1 MNAVVSPA
9 GDEAD
14 TTAIPGGI
22 PGVIPGAIP
31 GERGPAWVK
40 RGASIQSKVQNA
52 LALAVVALLGGGF
65 LLWYYSRVA
74 AAPPPVEETRA
85 KAAAAA
91 GEMALPPLG
100 PPLGPAP
107 MRPAP
112 VVNTPLVE
120 AGSPEEQALL
130 RGEPDSGLAGE
141 GPQAVTPSPYMAP
154 PPPDPVLQR
163 RLEAP
168 VLIRGTGGTSGA
180 AYSDAE
186 VGADGRSGYSGPP
199 WPSPVGPAFGGSEF
213 VPANSVD
220 GQGRPQALVSS
231 GGTGSESGSALA
243 GMLRP
248 TRSAAVA
255 AGVMPDRRFL
265 LPKGAFIDC
274 TLETAIDSS
283 LPGMTTCITATDVW
297 SADGSVVLLERGTK
311 LVGETRG
318 EVRQGQERL
327 FVLWS
332 EARTPTGVIVELAS
346 PGTDALGRSGVTGE
360 VDTHFAARFGAAILI
375 SLINAGTAALVAS
388 QSNGGSSVVIAPQ
401 GASDV
406 VSEVLRQT
414 VNVPPTIR
422 VAQGGRMQVLVARD
436 VSFAD
441 VYALARR

>member
-1 MNAVVSPA
+1 MNARVSPV
-9 GDEAD
+9 GDEGDIGLAGPSP
-14 TTAIPGGI
+14 A
-22 PGVIPGAIP
+22 IPGAIP

-40 RGASIQSKVQNA
+40 RGTSIQSKVQNA

-74 AAPPPVEETRA
+74 TVPPPVEETRA
-85 KAAAAA
+85 KAAAA
-91 GEMALPPLG
+91 GEMKL

-107 MRPAP
+107 PKP
-112 VVNTPLVE
+112 QEVKIEQPSSLVYPD
-120 AGSPEEQALL
+120 SPEGKALL
-130 RGEPDSGLAGE
+130 AGGADPGGYPGYGGPAE
-141 GPQAVTPSPYMAP
+141 GYPAAATAP

-168 VLIRGTGGTSGA
+168 VLIRGMGSYTTPTPSNT
-180 AYSDAE
+180 E
-186 VGADGRSGYSGPP
+186 VGADAALDGQRSGRPP
-199 WPSPVGPAFGGSEF
+199 SGGS
-213 VPANSVD
+213 A
-220 GQGRPQALVSS
+220 
-231 GGTGSESGSALA
+231 GGNNAGSGSALA
-243 GMLRP
+243 GMLQP
-248 TRSAAVA
+248 TRTAAVA

-332 EARTPTGVIVELAS
+332 EARTPAGVIVELAS

-375 SLINAGTAALVAS
+375 SLIDAGTAALVAS

-406 VSEVLRQT
+406 VAEVLRQT

-436 VSFAD
+436 VSFAE
-441 VYALARR
+441 VYSLARR

>member
-1 MNAVVSPA
+1 MNAGVSPV
-9 GDEAD
+9 GDER
-14 TTAIPGGI
+14 GI
-22 PGVIPGAIP
+22 GVVGPSPTPQRGIPGAIP
-31 GERGPAWVK
+31 GAIRGERGPAWVK
-40 RGASIQSKVQNA
+40 RGTSIQSKVQNA
-52 LALAVVALLGGGF
+52 LALAVVAVLGGGF

-74 AAPPPVEETRA
+74 TTPPPVEETRA
-85 KAAAAA
+85 RAAAA

-100 PPLGPAP
+100 PPLA
-107 MRPAP
+107 PAP
-112 VVNTPLVE
+112 VKAQETRIEEVSPLIDPTSAE
-120 AGSPEEQALL
+120 GRALL
-130 RGEPDSGLAGE
+130 AGGNDPGGYPGYG
-141 GPQAVTPSPYMAP
+141 GPAAVYPAAGTA

-168 VLIRGTGGTSGA
+168 VLIRGMGSYSTATPSSPDAGADAALDGQRSGRPPSGGA
-180 AYSDAE
+180 AGGNTA
-186 VGADGRSGYSGPP
+186 GSG
-199 WPSPVGPAFGGSEF
+199 
-213 VPANSVD
+213 
-220 GQGRPQALVSS
+220 
-231 GGTGSESGSALA
+231 TALA
-243 GMLRP
+243 GMLQP
-248 TRSAAVA
+248 TRTTAVA

-332 EARTPTGVIVELAS
+332 EARTPAGVIVDLAS
-346 PGTDALGRSGVTGE
+346 PGTDELGRSGVTGE
-360 VDTHFAARFGAAILI
+360 VDTHFTARFGAAILI
-375 SLINAGTAALVAS
+375 SLIDAGTAALVAS

-406 VSEVLRQT
+406 VAEVLRQT

-436 VSFAD
+436 VSFAE
-441 VYALARR
+441 VYSLARR

>member
-1 MNAVVSPA
+1 M
-9 GDEAD
+9 
-14 TTAIPGGI
+14 
-22 PGVIPGAIP
+22 
-31 GERGPAWVK
+31 K
-40 RGASIQSKVQNA
+40 RGTSIQSKVQNA

-74 AAPPPVEETRA
+74 TTPPPVEETRA
-85 KAAAAA
+85 KAAAA

-100 PPLGPAP
+100 PAPVKAQETQIEEVSPLIDPTSAEGRALLAGGNDPGGYPGYGGPAAGY
-107 MRPAP
+107 PAAA
-112 VVNTPLVE
+112 T
-120 AGSPEEQALL
+120 
-130 RGEPDSGLAGE
+130 
-141 GPQAVTPSPYMAP
+141 AP

-168 VLIRGTGGTSGA
+168 VLIRGMGSYSTATPSSPEAGADAALDGQHGGRPPAGGA
-180 AYSDAE
+180 AGGNTA
-186 VGADGRSGYSGPP
+186 GSG
-199 WPSPVGPAFGGSEF
+199 
-213 VPANSVD
+213 
-220 GQGRPQALVSS
+220 
-231 GGTGSESGSALA
+231 TALA
-243 GMLRP
+243 GMLQP
-248 TRSAAVA
+248 TRTTAVA

-332 EARTPTGVIVELAS
+332 EARTPAGVIVELAS

-375 SLINAGTAALVAS
+375 SLIDAGTAALVAS

-406 VSEVLRQT
+406 VAEVLRQT

-436 VSFAD
+436 VSFAE